1 MAKEM
6 GMCKHSKPMILVGGL
21 ILIAIG
27 LWAWLKQPT
36 IVQLFAV
43 LIILM
48 GLHKLMWASKC
59 CK

>member
-6 GMCKHSKPMILVGGL
+6 GMHKHSKPIIIISGLV
-21 ILIAIG
+21 LIAIG
-27 LWAWLKQPT
+27 IWALLKQPT